1 MSEKRKKIKV
11 SSFEVKDNLKKI
23 ASLNPEPKAA
33 LVPVYSGGFEVAK
46 PIESSAV
53 TLREARRITDK
64 YFNVLWKYYYEPQKN
79 VQLTDFEEEMRK
91 RLSNVW
97 NLLTSKVL
105 NDRKAVLAHTQ
116 WCKDNYMQISERTAY
131 DDIRRSKMLFG
142 DPRVN
147 TPIFEKARISNIILE
162 LIEEAKR
169 IGDLENAGR
178 LIRRYNAVNG
188 LEDDLKANIPRPPIT
203 IVFSSDEETLKKQ
216 AAELMQGAAVD
227 TDYEDLTERE

>member
-1 MSEKRKKIKV
+1 MREKRKKIKV
-11 SSFEVKDNLKKI
+11 SIEEVKENLRTI
-23 ASLNPEPKAA
+23 ASKNPEPQIEK
-33 LVPVYSGGFEVAK
+33 LPVYSGGFEVAR
-46 PIESSAV
+46 PIETAAV
-53 TLREARRITDK
+53 ALREARRITDK
-64 YFNVLWKYYYEPQKN
+64 FFNVLWKYYYEPQKN

-131 DDIRRSKMLFG
+131 DDVRRSKMLFG

-188 LEDDLKANIPRPPIT
+188 LEDDLKTNIPRPPIT
-203 IVFSSDEETLKKQ
+203 IVFSGDEETLKKQ
-216 AAELMQGAAVD
+216 AAELMQGVAVD
-227 TDYEDLTERE
+227 TDYEDITEKE